1 MKSFEIRNSFLEF
14 FKSKGHEIV
23 KSSSLI
29 PRHDPTLLFTNA
41 GMVQFKSVFLGEEK
55 RSYTRAVSCQK
66 CIRAGGKHSD
76 IENVGHTAR
85 HHTFF
90 EMLGNFS
97 FGDYFK
103 KEAILFAWE
112 LLTEWFK
119 LPKDKLWVSVYEED
133 DEAAKLWIE
142 VAEIPSEK
150 IVRLGAKDNF
160 WQMADV
166 GPCGPCSEIILDQGD
181 DIGCKSPDCRVGCD
195 CDRYLELW
203 NLVFMQFNRDE
214 SGSLT
219 SLPKPSID
227 TGMGL
232 ERISAVLQGKRNN
245 FDSDLFEPIISAI
258 EVIVKKSYGKS
269 LEADTSIRVI
279 ADHIRSIVFLLS
291 EGLMPSNEGRGYVL
305 RRIIRRA
312 SRHAKLL
319 GLDGAGL
326 YKLIDSVAGSMGN
339 IYPEL
344 IQEKERASKVLMFE
358 EEKFARTLEQGM
370 RILDAVVDELKKK
383 GENIIPGEELFK
395 LYDTYGFPLD
405 LARDIAMDNNM
416 LINEDGF
423 NREMEIQR
431 ERARASWVGEEDAI
445 ASIYKELL
453 SEIGETVFVG
463 YDSMESES
471 VIKAIVKNGK
481 IIPEA
486 SEGEDVEIFLD
497 RTPFYGE
504 SGGQVGDVG
513 IIQKIEVRGQKS
525 ETEDFLSYAEII
537 DTKKEVGLHAHV
549 VRIKKGNLKVWDKVK
564 CIIDRDGR
572 MSTARNHTATH
583 LLHTAL
589 RTVLGEHVKQ
599 AGSLVSPDR
608 MRFDFTHFYSL
619 DKKEINAIED
629 IVNEKILEN
638 IRVETEIMDIQDALK
653 SGVIALFGEKY
664 EEKVRVVRVPD
675 VSAELCGGTHCRA
688 TGDIGLFTIVSEGS
702 VASGI
707 RRIEAFTGKAAFD
720 YLRQRNNEFQK
731 ISEVLKTSSPYERV
745 EKLLSDI
752 KELDKEMEELKAK
765 SASISAL
772 SVIEKAR
779 DINGAKVL
787 ACRVDNLEQKDLRV
801 LADNI
806 RDRLG
811 SCIIVI
817 ASAKDGQASIIA
829 MVTKDLVKKY
839 NAGEILKK
847 VAELSEGKGGGKADM
862 AQGGT
867 KEIEK
872 LDKALQAVYDLVK
885 NRSQMAED
893 REQTKV

>member
-1 MKSFEIRNSFLEF
+1 MKSSEIRSSFLEF
-14 FKSKGHEIV
+14 FKLKGHEIV

-29 PRHDPTLLFTNA
+29 PRHDPSLLFTNA

-55 RSYTRAVSCQK
+55 RPYTRAVSCQK

-103 KEAILFAWE
+103 KDAMLFAWE
-112 LLTEWFK
+112 LLTEWYK

-133 DEAAKLWIE
+133 DEAAKLWTE
-142 VAEIPSEK
+142 FTGLSSDR

-160 WQMADV
+160 WQMGDV
-166 GPCGPCSEIILDQGD
+166 GPCGPCSEIIIDQGE
-181 DIGCKSPDCRVGCD
+181 DIGCGSPDCKVGCD

-214 SGSLT
+214 SGNLT
-219 SLPKPSID
+219 ALPKPSID

-245 FDSDLFEPIISAI
+245 FDSDLFEPIVSAI
-258 EVIVKKSYGKS
+258 EVIAKKSYGKTPQT
-269 LEADTSIRVI
+269 DTSIRVI
-279 ADHIRSIVFLLS
+279 ADHIRSIAFLLS

-319 GLDGAGL
+319 GVDGAML
-326 YKLIDSVAGSMGN
+326 YKLMDPVADSMGA

-358 EEKFARTLEQGM
+358 EERFTKTLEQGM
-370 RILDAVVDELKKK
+370 RILDAAVYELKKK
-383 GENIIPGEELFK
+383 GKNIIHGEELFK

-405 LARDIAMDNNM
+405 LARDIAMDNRL
-416 LINEDGF
+416 LIDEDGF
-423 NREMEIQR
+423 NKEMEIQR
-431 ERARASWVGEEDAI
+431 ERARASWVGEEVAI
-445 ASIYKELL
+445 AAIYKELL
-453 SEIGETVFVG
+453 SEIGETAFVG
-463 YDSMESES
+463 YDAIESES
-471 VIKAIVKNGK
+471 VIKAIVKDGHVV
-481 IIPEA
+481 PEA
-486 SEGEDVEIFLD
+486 SEGEYVEIFLD

-513 IIQKIEVRGQKS
+513 IICKISNFKFQISNCEAEAEV
-525 ETEDFLSYAEII
+525 L
-537 DTKKEVGLHAHV
+537 DTKKEVGLHCHIV
-549 VRIKKGNLKVWDKVK
+549 KIKNGNIRVWDKVK
-564 CIIDRDGR
+564 CLVDKEKRL
-572 MSTARNHTATH
+572 STERNHTATH
-583 LLHTAL
+583 LLHSAL
-589 RTVLGEHVKQ
+589 KTVLGEHVKQ

-638 IRVETEIMDIQDALK
+638 IKVETEIMNIQDALK

-664 EEKVRVVRVPD
+664 EEKVRVVRVVN

-707 RRIEAFTGKAAFD
+707 RRIEAFTGRSAFD
-720 YLRQRNNEFQK
+720 YLRSRNNELQK
-731 ISEVLKTSSPYERV
+731 ISEILKTDSPYERV
-745 EKLLSDI
+745 EKLLSDV
-752 KELDKEMEELKAK
+752 KELDKEIDALKSKIAAQ
-765 SASISAL
+765 SSSSI
-772 SVIEKAR
+772 VEKAR
-779 DINGAKVL
+779 EINGAKVL
-787 ACRVDNLEQKDLRV
+787 ACRVDNLQQKDLRV

-811 SCIIVI
+811 SSIIVL
-817 ASAKDGQASIIA
+817 ASVKNGQASMVA
-829 MVTKDLVKKY
+829 MVTNDLTKKY

-847 VAELSEGKGGGKADM
+847 VAELSGGRGGGKADM

-872 LDKALQAVYDLVK
+872 LDKALQAVYDLIK
-885 NRSQMAED
+885 GS
-893 REQTKV
+893 EQ